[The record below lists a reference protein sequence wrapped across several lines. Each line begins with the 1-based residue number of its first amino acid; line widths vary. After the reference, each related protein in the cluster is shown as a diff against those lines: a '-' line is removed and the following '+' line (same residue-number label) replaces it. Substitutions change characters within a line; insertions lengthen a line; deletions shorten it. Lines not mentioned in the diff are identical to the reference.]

1 MTVLITGYVP
11 QHRTAIRQRLERI
24 GWAEQY
30 VAAAERNAEAFA
42 QDGVT
47 YQKVFADS

>member
-1 MTVLITGYVP
+1 MTVLTTGCVR
-11 QHRTAIRQRLERI
+11 QHRTAIRQRLERT
-24 GWAEQY
+24 GWAEQH
-30 VAAAERNAEAFA
+30 VAGAERNAEAFA